1 MLVDR
6 EASIDY
12 WMAYPDKGEDF
23 VVEEGEDFVV
33 EEADFQP

>member
-1 MLVDR
+1 VLVDR

-23 VVEEGEDFVV
+23 VVEE
-33 EEADFQP
+33 ADFQP